1 MKKVKCTLQKN
12 TLIKSLIMILAFAIT
27 GCSNSSNAEDDKA
40 SENSV
45 IEIQDAD
52 ETVTKDV
59 DIGEKENFF
68 NFYVKFY
75 TDEDFQMERVTFPLP
90 GENKQDMGVLDTIY
104 YWKKDDWRFLEF
116 DQFGFTEDYQK
127 CLYFEFSKGKVIEEY
142 TAEKYPGFV
151 FIREFKKKEGKWHLV
166 YMVEAL

>member
-1 MKKVKCTLQKN
+1 
-12 TLIKSLIMILAFAIT
+12 MILAFAIT

-52 ETVTKDV
+52 ETVTRDD
-59 DIGEKENFF
+59 DIGEKEKFF

-90 GENKQDMGVLDTIY
+90 GLNKQEMGVLDSIY
-104 YWKKDDWRFLEF
+104 YWEKENWVFLYFDEF
-116 DQFGFTEDYQK
+116 DTSIRNYRR
-127 CLYFEFSKGKVIEEY
+127 CLDFRFSDGKVIEEI
-142 TAEKYPGFV
+142 TAEDDPGFD
-151 FIREFKKKEGKWHLV
+151 FEKQFEKIKGEWYLV